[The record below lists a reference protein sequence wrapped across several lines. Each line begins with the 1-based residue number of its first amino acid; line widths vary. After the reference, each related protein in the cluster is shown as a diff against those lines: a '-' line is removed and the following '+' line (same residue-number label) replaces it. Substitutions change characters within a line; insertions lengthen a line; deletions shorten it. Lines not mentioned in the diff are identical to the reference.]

1 MFGYIS
7 VSENISALSL
17 FPVLVVS
24 LVRYWHETR
33 QTQDIFLPD
42 DV

>member
-1 MFGYIS
+1 M
-7 VSENISALSL
+7 SENISALSL

-24 LVRYWHETR
+24 LVRYWQGTQ
-33 QTQDIFLPD
+33 QTQGIFLSD